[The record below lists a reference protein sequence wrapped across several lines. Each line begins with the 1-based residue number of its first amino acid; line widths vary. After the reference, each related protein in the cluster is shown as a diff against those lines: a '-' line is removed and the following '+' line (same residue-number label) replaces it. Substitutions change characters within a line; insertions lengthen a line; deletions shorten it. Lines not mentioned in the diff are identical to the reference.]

1 MAGTPWMTADA
12 VKIMGL
18 QRHGAIT
25 RTHPGPCET
34 TNPFPILG
42 FLLVS
47 EIPEPGVPASG
58 PPPPQDHRGPA
69 REPQADP
76 ELPGASTQAC

>member
-58 PPPPQDHRGPA
+58 PHPPPGPQRTSQRA
-69 REPQADP
+69 T
-76 ELPGASTQAC
+76 G